1 MTRFSTFVLVIAL
14 CVGAGTGC
22 LDAKKAEQE
31 ALAKAKAQQLAKE
44 KTAAAAKAKADADAK
59 AKAEAEAAKK
69 VVVFDPRN
77 PPPGYVNCHRNH
89 CHKEGGGVAS
99 YAAVMEA
106 IGATKIVGM
115 PKSGPVP
122 KAPADVA
129 APPADAVKTASGL
142 ATKVMNKGSGT
153 EKPSADSIV
162 TVHYTGWTADGK
174 GFQST
179 ATSGEPAKV
188 PLARVFPGWREGM
201 QMMVVGEERRMWI
214 PENIAFQGR
223 PGAPAGMIVFDVE
236 LLSIQAPR

>member
-1 MTRFSTFVLVIAL
+1 MTRLFTFIIVIAL
-14 CVGAGTGC
+14 GVSTGVGC

-31 ALAKAKAQQLAKE
+31 ALAKAKETEAAKA
-44 KTAAAAKAKADADAK
+44 KAAAGRAKADADAK
-59 AKAEAEAAKK
+59 AKEEAEAAKK
-69 VVVFDPRN
+69 VVEFDPRK
-77 PPPGYVNCHRNH
+77 PPAGYFNCHRNH

-99 YAAVMEA
+99 YAAVMAE

-122 KAPADVA
+122 EAPADVA

-142 ATKVMNKGSGT
+142 ATKVLSKGSGT
-153 EKPSADSIV
+153 EKPTADSIV

-179 ATSGEPAKV
+179 ATSGEPAMV

-214 PENIAFQGR
+214 PENIAFAGR
-223 PGAPAGMIVFDVE
+223 PGAPSGMIVFDVE
-236 LLSIQAPR
+236 LLSIQAPK